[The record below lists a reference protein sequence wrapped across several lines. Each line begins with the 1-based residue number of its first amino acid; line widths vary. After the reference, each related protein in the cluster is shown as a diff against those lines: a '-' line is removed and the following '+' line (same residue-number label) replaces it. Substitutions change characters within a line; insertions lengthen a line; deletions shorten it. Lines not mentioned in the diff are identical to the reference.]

1 MHAEHK
7 GMGKE
12 MAELEF
18 LKVVQTLSEYGM
30 VFYRVAR
37 SKRASIGS
45 VWLGFSV
52 RGIVVFDVHKDVKT
66 PISHCP
72 WKKIENLSFSVSHNQ

>member
-7 GMGKE
+7 GMSKD

-18 LKVVQTLSEYGM
+18 LKEVQTQPEYGM

-37 SKRASIGS
+37 SKRGTMGS

-52 RGIVVFDVHKDVKT
+52 RGIVVFDVHKEIKT
-66 PISHCP
+66 PVSHCP
-72 WKKIENLSFSVSHNQ
+72 WRKIENLSFAVCELL